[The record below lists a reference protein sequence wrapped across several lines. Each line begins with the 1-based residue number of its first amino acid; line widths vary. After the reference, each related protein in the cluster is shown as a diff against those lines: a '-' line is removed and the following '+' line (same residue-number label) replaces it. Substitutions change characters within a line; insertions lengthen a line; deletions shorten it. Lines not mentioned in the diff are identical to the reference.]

1 MRSLITKVLLGFG
14 SFALSYAVLCFV
26 MLQGPLSA
34 SRVSAAA
41 DVFVS
46 DPSGVELIKSG
57 VSKSLR
63 TAGIDETVVDATTS
77 KLFSNPEF
85 LQSVAWELSSS
96 YATSLG
102 ETAGPAPLGVSS
114 VAVAVQDALRTSG
127 VPKGVSDKVVVKL
140 PAVKL
145 PFASY
150 MHNLASRMWLRLFAA
165 AFSLF
170 ALAAVTA
177 PDVFAVLRYVGRRVA
192 QASFFYAALGLLL
205 PLWASQQ
212 SSAMWRL
219 IGEMA
224 RVSFRNLAIPA
235 LVALVGGLVLSRVKR
250 SNRDEEALEPSPT
263 L

>member
-14 SFALSYAVLCFV
+14 SFALSYAVLCLV

-41 DVFVS
+41 EVFVS

-63 TAGIDETVVDATTS
+63 TAGVDETVVDATTS

-85 LQSVAWELSSS
+85 LRAVSWELSSS

-102 ETAGPAPLGVSS
+102 ETPSPAPPGVSS
-114 VAVAVQDALRTSG
+114 VAVVVQDSLRTSG
-127 VPKGVSDKVVVKL
+127 VPKGVADKVVVKL
-140 PAVKL
+140 PSVKL

-150 MHNLASRMWLRLFAA
+150 LHNLASRMWLRLFAA

-212 SSAMWRL
+212 GSALWHL

-224 RVSFRNLAIPA
+224 RVSFRNLAIPS

-250 SNRDEEALEPSPT
+250 SNRDEEALEPSPV